1 MGPAVSFDVNSTLGA
16 VEIGVLVSYV
26 LFGVTTTQT
35 YIYYSRFPDDSR
47 KLKALVAFVWYG
59 GLLVEC
65 NRAPERRF
73 GIRFCEFGHAL
84 CIGHALYV
92 YTIFDYAHPER
103 ILGTPPIS
111 FTVGIVFS
119 GVIGASVQAFF
130 SFRIYGLSKTLY
142 IPILTWGMSFVRL
155 VLSAVIFFEALG
167 VAAVDVSE
175 VKWQWLLTATWSI
188 SAANDLTVTATLVV
202 LLYRERRNAHTRTG
216 PLVDKLILWTIETG
230 MLTSSAS
237 VVMLACYV
245 TMKNNYNFIWAGV
258 FNVLPRLFSNSL
270 LASLNS
276 RTTLRAMN
284 EVPLPSLHFTSEI
297 ACDETTHGE
306 SNKAATENI

>member
-35 YIYYSRFPDDSR
+35 YISTT
-47 KLKALVAFVWYG
+47 AL
-59 GLLVEC
+59 
-65 NRAPERRF
+65 PRRLPQAQGF
-73 GIRFCEFGHAL
+73 
-84 CIGHALYV
+84 GHALYV

-119 GVIGASVQAFF
+119 GVIGACVQAFF
-130 SFRIYGLSKTLY
+130 SFRIYGLSKKLF

-155 VLSAVIFFEALG
+155 VLSAAMVYEALG
-167 VAAVDVSE
+167 MAAVDVSE

-188 SAANDLTVTATLVV
+188 SAANDLTFTATLVV
-202 LLYRERRNAHTRTG
+202 LLYRERRTAHTRTG

-245 TMKNNYNFIWAGV
+245 TMKNNCVVIWAGV
-258 FNVLPRLFSNSL
+258 FNVLPRRRDPTPSTVFSNSL
-270 LASLNS
+270 LA

-284 EVPLPSLHFTSEI
+284 EVPLPSLHFTSAIATMTQI
-297 ACDETTHGE
+297 ACDEATHGE
-306 SNKAATENI
+306 WNKAATENI

>member
-47 KLKALVAFVWYG
+47 KLKALVAFVWSCT
-59 GLLVEC
+59 L
-65 NRAPERRF
+65 R
-73 GIRFCEFGHAL
+73 
-84 CIGHALYV
+84 V
-92 YTIFDYAHPER
+92 YDIDYAHPER

-142 IPILTWGMSFVRL
+142 IPILTWGMSFLRL

-258 FNVLPRLFSNSL
+258 FNVLPRRRDPTPSTVFSNSL
-270 LASLNS
+270 LA

-297 ACDETTHGE
+297 ATMMQIACDETTHGE

>member
-1 MGPAVSFDVNSTLGA
+1 MTRLLFHLRATLRTPLALWAPSLFRCNSTLGA

-47 KLKALVAFVWYG
+47 KLKAFGCVCLV
-59 GLLVEC
+59 L
-65 NRAPERRF
+65 
-73 GIRFCEFGHAL
+73 EFGHAL

-92 YTIFDYAHPER
+92 CTISDYAHPER

-119 GVIGASVQAFF
+119 GVIGACVQAFSRSESTAF
-130 SFRIYGLSKTLY
+130 QRHCISPSSPG
-142 IPILTWGMSFVRL
+142 
-155 VLSAVIFFEALG
+155 ALG

-175 VKWQWLLTATWSI
+175 VKWQWLLTVTWSI
-188 SAANDLTVTATLVV
+188 SAANDLTVTATLVFSSTA
-202 LLYRERRNAHTRTG
+202 NAEMHIR
-216 PLVDKLILWTIETG
+216 ETG
-230 MLTSSAS
+230 LLTSSAS

-245 TMKNNYNFIWAGV
+245 TMKNNFIWAGV
-258 FNVLPRLFSNSL
+258 YNVLQRLFSNSL
-270 LASLNS
+270 LA

-297 ACDETTHGE
+297 ACDEATHE
-306 SNKAATENI
+306 EWNKAATENV